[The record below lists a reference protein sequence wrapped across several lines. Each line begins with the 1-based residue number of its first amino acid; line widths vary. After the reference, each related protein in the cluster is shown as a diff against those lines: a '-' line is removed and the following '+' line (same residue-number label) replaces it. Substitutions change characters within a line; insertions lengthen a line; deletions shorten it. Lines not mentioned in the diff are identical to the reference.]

1 MLSGGFS
8 IAYLNGLE
16 PQMQECIRIFEE
28 FLESECMTGNG
39 SAVVN
44 ISLVLSNL
52 AFVRLILFP
61 LPFAQPQHCD

>member
-16 PQMQECIRIFEE
+16 PQMQECIRTFEE
-28 FLESECMTGNG
+28 FLDSECTKGNG

-44 ISLVLSNL
+44 VSLVLSNL
-52 AFVRLILFP
+52 AFVRFILAPLICAAPTL
-61 LPFAQPQHCD
+61 